1 MNPLPPNRD
10 AIERREVLRLD
21 ALAILK
27 ELADD
32 LVGIEDLD
40 TLLWSIAER
49 TISKL
54 GWVDCV
60 IYLLDPQQSVLI
72 QRAAFGPKSI
82 DYRAIFK
89 PLNIPMGQG
98 IVGKV
103 ASTGKAMRIKDT
115 SSIADYIEDD
125 AIRFSELT
133 VPILWGE
140 HVLGVIDSEH
150 PNRDFYQE
158 EDQLILETLAGITA
172 TKIQNARNAK
182 ASQDLALFYECN
194 PNPVLQV
201 SHDREITCINDP
213 ALDYFGASSIEGSVL
228 NRPGLQE
235 ALDRATA
242 FGTTT
247 WRCRKPS
254 ETSETSESL
263 NSESDRT
270 GEFNIVQLP
279 SGLFNLYG
287 SDITH
292 FLTLQKAAEA
302 ATEAKSQFLSV
313 MSHEIR
319 TPLNAILGLTDLLI
333 HMDSS
338 RDEQLRHLAYM
349 EFSGRHLLSL
359 VNDILDLEKMASG
372 KAKSSPSRLS
382 PKELGATIVN
392 SFSNRAK
399 NVGLELKLDVHP
411 NVPSHIVIDIR
422 WLTQI
427 LNNLIGNAIKYT
439 NSGSVCLSIATTK
452 ERAAPQNQ
460 PSQNECTLRLSV
472 TDTGEGIPSNE
483 LRRILEPFE
492 QINTSSHIEGTGL
505 GLAIVQGIVHQMSG
519 SLTIDSEVGVGSTFT
534 VNLPCKLEN
543 TSSSPALE
551 EENTTNSGQRMEG
564 EESSAHPEPVESP
577 QKPPVSVL
585 LADDNEL
592 NRFVANKLLT
602 RWGFTVIEAVNGAE
616 AIKAWSDNR
625 PDLILMDIQ
634 MPIMDG
640 ITATLKIREAE
651 KKEGY
656 PRTPIIALTADAE
669 QKTYS
674 KIQDAGLDDRIVKP
688 FNPITLRDLIERT
701 IQDSQR

>member
-1 MNPLPPNRD
+1 MNTHPFSRD
-10 AIERREVLRLD
+10 NVARREVLRLE

-27 ELADD
+27 ELAGD
-32 LVGIEDLD
+32 LVGIEDPE

-60 IYLLDPQQSVLI
+60 IYLLDPQQNVLV
-72 QRAAFGPKSI
+72 QKAAFGPKSI

-89 PLNIPMGQG
+89 PINVPMGLG
-98 IVGKV
+98 VVGKV

-115 SSIADYIEDD
+115 ANIKEYIEDD
-125 AIRFSELT
+125 AVRLSELA

-140 HVLGVIDSEH
+140 QVLGVIDSEH

-172 TKIQNARNAK
+172 TKLQNARNAK

-201 SHDREITCINDP
+201 SYERQITYINHS
-213 ALDYFGASSIEGSVL
+213 AVSFFGESMVEGSIM
-228 NRPGLQE
+228 NRPGLSE
-235 ALDRATA
+235 ALDEAA
-242 FGTTT
+242 ASGKTT
-247 WRCRKPS
+247 WRCRKLS
-254 ETSETSESL
+254 QNCESI
-263 NSESDRT
+263 NSEVDRI

-359 VNDILDLEKMASG
+359 VNDILHLEKMASG
-372 KAKSSPSRLS
+372 KAKSSPSRLD
-382 PKELGATIVN
+382 PRELGTTIVN
-392 SFSNRAK
+392 SFYNRAK
-399 NVGLELKLDVHP
+399 NVGLELKLDIHP
-411 NVPSHIVIDIR
+411 NVPSEVFIDIK

-439 NSGSVCLSIATTK
+439 NSGSVCLSIIKTEDREASLTK
-452 ERAAPQNQ
+452 Q
-460 PSQNECTLRLSV
+460 SHNEGTLSLAV

-483 LRRILEPFE
+483 LKRILEPFE
-492 QINTSSHIEGTGL
+492 QINNSSHIEGTGL
-505 GLAIVQGIVHQMSG
+505 GLAIVQGIVRQMSG
-519 SLTIDSEVGVGSTFT
+519 SLSIDSEVGVGSTFT
-534 VNLPCKLEN
+534 VELPFQLSDPSVSPPTGQADQTQTVMRIDDESGSANTAQPEKSEKLPF
-543 TSSSPALE
+543 SI
-551 EENTTNSGQRMEG
+551 
-564 EESSAHPEPVESP
+564 
-577 QKPPVSVL
+577 L

-602 RWGFTVIEAVNGAE
+602 RWGYQVLEAVNGAE
-616 AIKAWSDNR
+616 AIKEWNQKR
-625 PDLILMDIQ
+625 PSLILMDIQ

-640 ITATLKIREAE
+640 IIATQHIRAAE
-651 KKEGY
+651 KKEDC

-669 QKTYS
+669 KKTYGR
-674 KIQDAGLDDRIVKP
+674 IQAAGLDDRIVKP
-688 FNPITLRDLIERT
+688 FNPVTLRALIERT
-701 IQDSQR
+701 IEESQH

>member
-1 MNPLPPNRD
+1 MNTHPFSRD
-10 AIERREVLRLD
+10 NVARREVLRLE

-27 ELADD
+27 ELAGD
-32 LVGIEDLD
+32 LVGIEDPE

-60 IYLLDPQQSVLI
+60 IYLLDPQQNVLV
-72 QRAAFGPKSI
+72 QKAAFGPKSI

-89 PLNIPMGQG
+89 PINVPMGLG
-98 IVGKV
+98 VVGKV

-115 SSIADYIEDD
+115 ANIKEYIEDD
-125 AIRFSELT
+125 AVRLSELA

-140 HVLGVIDSEH
+140 QVLGVIDSEH

-172 TKIQNARNAK
+172 TKLQNARNAK

-201 SHDREITCINDP
+201 SYERQITYINHS
-213 ALDYFGASSIEGSVL
+213 AVSFFGESMVEGSIM
-228 NRPGLQE
+228 NRPGLSE
-235 ALDRATA
+235 ALDEAA
-242 FGTTT
+242 ASGKTT
-247 WRCRKPS
+247 WRCRKLS
-254 ETSETSESL
+254 QNCESI
-263 NSESDRT
+263 NSEVDRI

-372 KAKSSPSRLS
+372 KAKSSPSRLD
-382 PKELGATIVN
+382 PRKLGTTIVN
-392 SFSNRAK
+392 SFHNRAK
-399 NVGLELKLDVHP
+399 NVGLELKLDIHP
-411 NVPSHIVIDIR
+411 NVPSEVFIDIK

-439 NSGSVCLSIATTK
+439 NSGSVCLSIIKTEDREASLTK
-452 ERAAPQNQ
+452 Q
-460 PSQNECTLRLSV
+460 SHNEGTLSLAV

-483 LRRILEPFE
+483 LKRILEPFE
-492 QINTSSHIEGTGL
+492 QINNSSHIEGTGL
-505 GLAIVQGIVHQMSG
+505 GLAIVQGIVRQMSG
-519 SLTIDSEVGVGSTFT
+519 SLSIDSEVGVGSTFT
-534 VNLPCKLEN
+534 VELPFQLSDPSVSPPTGQADQTQTVMRIDDESDSANTAQPEKSEKLPF
-543 TSSSPALE
+543 SI
-551 EENTTNSGQRMEG
+551 
-564 EESSAHPEPVESP
+564 
-577 QKPPVSVL
+577 L

-602 RWGFTVIEAVNGAE
+602 RWGYQVLEAVNGAE
-616 AIKAWSDNR
+616 AIKEWNQKR
-625 PDLILMDIQ
+625 PSLILMDIQ

-640 ITATLKIREAE
+640 ITATQHIRAAE
-651 KKEGY
+651 KKEDC

-669 QKTYS
+669 KKTYGR
-674 KIQDAGLDDRIVKP
+674 IQAAGLDDRIVKP
-688 FNPITLRDLIERT
+688 FNPVTLRALIERT
-701 IQDSQR
+701 IEESQH